1 MNKQLKQK
9 EIKPKPKLKQPD
21 KRDIFWY
28 NDSTD
33 EQELR
38 SVIGFNDDRFVKNNQ
53 DSSDLSYN

>member
-1 MNKQLKQK
+1 MSKQLNQAKKK
-9 EIKPKPKLKQPD
+9 EIKPKSDKLD

-38 SVIGFNDDRFVKNNQ
+38 SVIGFNDDRFVKNNK
-53 DSSDLSYN
+53 DCSDFEL